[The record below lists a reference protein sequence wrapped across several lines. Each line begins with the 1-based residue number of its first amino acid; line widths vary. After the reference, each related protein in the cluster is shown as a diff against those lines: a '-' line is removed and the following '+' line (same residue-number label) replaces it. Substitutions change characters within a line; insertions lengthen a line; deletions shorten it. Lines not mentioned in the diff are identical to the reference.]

1 MELRQYVNVLLK
13 WWWMIL
19 ASVIVAG
26 GASYVGTRAMPR
38 TYLSRTTLMVGQTLQ
53 DPNPTQAE
61 FSTGQ
66 VLAQSYADLTRRE
79 PVLQATLKALGLKW
93 QWVVLKDM
101 VSTRVVPGTQL
112 FEISVLDT
120 DPQRAAVLADQ
131 IAQQL
136 IMQSPAATDAQKE
149 AERQF
154 TLGQIQDLKTNIQ
167 RSQDE
172 MQQLDDTISKAT
184 SAKQIQDA
192 RARQTALQAQM
203 SSWQATYAQLEANLQ
218 RGAPNFLSVVEPAQV
233 PTTSVGPRTMAN
245 ILLASLVGLVLAC
258 AAAFLLEYL
267 DDSIKSPDDVRQALG
282 LQTLGNIGRI
292 EGEDYPS
299 KLVVVKYPR
308 SPVAEAYRIL
318 RTNLRFDDSEH
329 PVRTLMVTSAGPQ
342 EGKSITVANLAVVL
356 AQSGKRVVLVDA
368 DLRRPSQHH
377 IFDLDNRAGLSTIL
391 ENGDANLADILQATS
406 VIGLSILPSGP
417 LPDSPAELLGSR
429 RMMDLIELLS
439 EYADVVVF
447 DSPPVMAVADATI
460 LAGRTDGT
468 LLVVDSGSTRR
479 GPVQRTKETLTAVG
493 ARLLGIAMN
502 RFASVE
508 GGYYQYY
515 YSSGDGQRQHRSTS
529 PVARLF
535 KRNGHSAHTPDVA
548 SDILLTRHDERQG

>member
-19 ASVIVAG
+19 ASVVVAG
-26 GASYVGTRAMPR
+26 GASYVGTRTMPR

-53 DPNPTQAE
+53 NPNATQAD
-61 FSTGQ
+61 FSTGE

-79 PVLQATLKALGLKW
+79 PVLRATLEALGLKW
-93 QWVVLKDM
+93 QWVVLRDM

-112 FEISVLDT
+112 FEISVVDT

-136 IMQSPAATDAQKE
+136 ILQSPAADDAQKE

-167 RSQDE
+167 HGQDE

-184 SAKQIQDA
+184 SAKQLQDA
-192 RARQTALQAQM
+192 RARQTALQAQI

-218 RGAPNFLSVVEPAQV
+218 QGAPNSLSVVEPAQV
-233 PTTSVGPRTMAN
+233 PTTFVGPRILVN
-245 ILLASLVGLVLAC
+245 VLLASLVGLALAC

-267 DDSIKSPDDVRQALG
+267 DDSIKSPDDVRQAIG
-282 LQTLGNIGRI
+282 LKTLGNIGRI

-318 RTNLRFDDSEH
+318 RTNLRLDEDER
-329 PVRTLMVTSAGPQ
+329 PLRTLMVTSAGPQ
-342 EGKSITVANLAVVL
+342 EGKSIMVANLAVVL

-377 IFDLDNRAGLSTIL
+377 IFDLENHVGLSTVL
-391 ENGDANLADILQATS
+391 EVENANLADILQATN

-417 LPDSPAELLGSR
+417 LPDNPAELLGSR

-460 LAGRTDGT
+460 LAARVDGT
-468 LLVVDSGSTRR
+468 LLVVDSGRTRR
-479 GPVQRTKETLTAVG
+479 GLFQRTKEALVANG
-493 ARLLGIAMN
+493 ARLLGVAMN
-502 RFASVE
+502 RFSSLDGA
-508 GGYYQYY
+508 YYQYY
-515 YSSGDGQRQHRSTS
+515 YSSDDGQHQHHSTL

-535 KRNGHSAHTPDVA
+535 KRNGHSAHTPDVGPKVPI
-548 SDILLTRHDERQG
+548 SREEGR

>member
-26 GASYVGTRAMPR
+26 GASYVGTRAVPR
-38 TYLSRTTLMVGQTLQ
+38 TYLSRTTLMVGQALQ
-53 DPNPTQAE
+53 NPNPTQAE

-79 PVLQATLKALGLKW
+79 PVLRATLEALGLKW

-136 IMQSPAATDAQKE
+136 ILQSPAATDAQKE

-154 TLGQIQDLKTNIQ
+154 TLGQIEDLKANIK
-167 RSQDE
+167 RGQDE
-172 MQQLDDTISKAT
+172 MQQLDGTISKAT

-192 RARQTALQAQM
+192 RARQTALQAQV

-218 RGAPNFLSVVEPAQV
+218 RGAPNFLSVVEPAQA
-233 PTTSVGPRTMAN
+233 PTTSVGPRTLAN
-245 ILLASLVGLVLAC
+245 VLLASLVGLALAG

-282 LQTLGNIGRI
+282 LKTLGNIARI
-292 EGEDYPS
+292 EGEDYPG
-299 KLVVVKYPR
+299 KLVVSKYPR
-308 SPVAEAYRIL
+308 SPVAEAYRML
-318 RTNLRFDDSEH
+318 RTNLRFDDGER
-329 PVRTLMVTSAGPQ
+329 PLRTLMVTSASPQ
-342 EGKSITVANLAVVL
+342 EGKSITAANLAAVL

-368 DLRRPSQHH
+368 DMRRPSQHH
-377 IFDLDNRAGLSTIL
+377 IFDLDNRLGLATIL
-391 ENGDANLADILQATS
+391 EGGDTSLADVLQATS
-406 VIGLSILPSGP
+406 VIGLSVLPSGP
-417 LPDSPAELLGSR
+417 LPASPAELLGSK
-429 RMMDLIELLS
+429 RMMDLTELLG
-439 EYADVVVF
+439 EYADAVIF

-460 LAGRTDGT
+460 LAARMDGT

-479 GPVQRTKETLTAVG
+479 GPVQRTKEALTAVG
-493 ARLLGIAMN
+493 ARLLGVAMN
-502 RFASVE
+502 RFSSRE

-515 YSSGDGQRQHRSTS
+515 YSSDEGPRRRRTASS
-529 PVARLF
+529 VARLF
-535 KRNGHSAHTPDVA
+535 KRNGHSAHAPDVA
-548 SDILLTRHDERQG
+548 SDVPVARREVR

>member
-38 TYLSRTTLMVGQTLQ
+38 TYLSRTTLMVGQALQ
-53 DPNPTQAE
+53 NPNATQAD

-79 PVLQATLKALGLKW
+79 PVLRATLEALGLKW

-101 VSTRVVPGTQL
+101 ISTRVVPGTQL

-136 IMQSPAATDAQKE
+136 ILQSPAATDAQKE

-154 TLGQIQDLKTNIQ
+154 TLGQIEDLKANIK
-167 RSQDE
+167 RGQDE
-172 MQQLDDTISKAT
+172 MQQLDDTIAKAT

-192 RARQTALQAQM
+192 RARQTALQAQV

-233 PTTSVGPRTMAN
+233 PTGSVGPRTMAN
-245 ILLASLVGLVLAC
+245 VLLASLVGLALAG

-267 DDSIKSPDDVRQALG
+267 DDSIKSPDDVLQALG
-282 LQTLGNIGRI
+282 LKTLGNIARI

-308 SPVAEAYRIL
+308 SPVAEAYRML
-318 RTNLRFDDSEH
+318 RTNLRFDDGER
-329 PVRTLMVTSAGPQ
+329 PLRTLMVTSAGPQ

-377 IFDLDNRAGLSTIL
+377 IFDLDNRVGLSTIL
-391 ENGDANLADILQATS
+391 EGRDVSLADMLQATS

-429 RMMDLIELLS
+429 RMIDLVELLS

-460 LAGRTDGT
+460 LAGRMDGT

-479 GPVQRTKETLTAVG
+479 GPVQRTKEALTAVG

-502 RFASVE
+502 RFSSLE

-515 YSSGDGQRQHRSTS
+515 YSSDDGQRRHHSTS
-529 PVARLF
+529 PIARLF
-535 KRNGHSAHTPDVA
+535 KRNGHSAHTLDVVSEIPIA
-548 SDILLTRHDERQG
+548 RREGR